1 MFNHFILLRLLA
13 FQEDLKRKSS
23 DNGFTVNET
32 RFICERASLL
42 IKNYSSKGSTPLKE
56 KALSGLQSAIENA
69 DLYYSGFNSTTR
81 TGKIPHTQVVEP
93 AIDALG
99 AFLALAH

>member
-13 FQEDLKRKSS
+13 FQEDLKRKAN

-42 IKNYSSKGSTPLKE
+42 IKNYSSRGSTPLKE
-56 KALSGLQSAIENA
+56 KALSELESAIENA
-69 DLYYSGFNSTTR
+69 DLYYSSYNSTTR
-81 TGKIPHTQVVEP
+81 TGKIPHTHVVKP
-93 AIDALG
+93 AIDAIS
-99 AFLALAH
+99 AFLAKVR